1 MSNPG
6 KVLAKIEDRIGWLIF
21 SNPEKYNAVSL
32 AMWEEAARVLEDFA
46 AAKNIRAVILAG
58 AGGKAFVSGAD
69 ISRFGS
75 ERSGREAVAHYNAV
89 TEKVYAAVHDFP
101 KPTIALIPG
110 YCIGGGLGLAVSC
123 DMRIASETARFALPA
138 AKLGLGYDFPGIQR
152 FVDLLG
158 PSFTKEIFF
167 TARHFDAEEA
177 RMMGL
182 VNRVLPDAEAED
194 YTRSYAAMIAENAPL
209 TVDAVKFTVGEALKP
224 ADSRDLGRCVR
235 LVDTCFSSND
245 YTEGRKAFMEKRKP
259 VFTGE

>member
-1 MSNPG
+1 MSSAG
-6 KVLAKIEDRIGWLIF
+6 RVLAKVEGRTGWLIF
-21 SNPEKYNAVSL
+21 NNPEKHNAVSL
-32 AMWEEAARVLEDFA
+32 SMWEEVARVLEDFA
-46 AAKNIRAVILAG
+46 AARNIRVVVLAG

-69 ISRFGS
+69 ISRFES
-75 ERSGREAVAHYNAV
+75 ERSSREAVAHYNAV

-101 KPTIALIPG
+101 KPTIALIRG

-138 AKLGLGYDFPGIQR
+138 SKLGLGYDFPGIKR

-167 TARHFDAEEA
+167 TARQFDAAEA
-177 RMMGL
+177 QAMGL
-182 VNRVLPDAEAED
+182 VNRALPDAEAED
-194 YTRSYAAMIAENAPL
+194 YARKYAAAIAENAPL

-224 ADSRDLGRCVR
+224 EAARDLDKCIR
-235 LVDTCFSSND
+235 LVDQCFSSSD
-245 YTEGRKAFMEKRKP
+245 YVEGRKAFLEKRKP